1 MSLVLRYAAR
11 SDRGLIR
18 GNNQDSVYAG
28 PRLLAVA
35 DGMGGHAAGD
45 VASKVVIAAMEHL
58 DDDAPSGDMLQALRE
73 AVFDGSEHLR
83 EYIRERPQLEGMG
96 TTLTAILFA
105 GGRLGLC
112 HVGDSRAYLV
122 RDGQLTQITHDD
134 TFVQTLIDD
143 GRITAEEANSHPQRS
158 LLLRALNGQEVEPDL
173 SMREARAGDRYLL
186 CSDGLS
192 GVVSEETLGDALKDP
207 DPQSTADRLI
217 ELALRSGGPDNITV
231 IVADVVEDHGRGDAL
246 DVPVVDGAAGDGAG
260 QRQIDPR
267 SAAGRA
273 ALADPAPPPPPT
285 STPPSGG
292 GAAARR
298 RPLRILVV
306 AVVVLALLVGAGI
319 GTYAWA
325 LQHWFVGVTASGDD
339 DQVGVFRG
347 VNTSIL
353 GLDLYRLDEETPLA
367 VGDLYPATRSR
378 VVRGIPADDAADAD
392 RILDA
397 LRAERLPPCGS
408 PVPST
413 DGSAPPAATESAPR
427 SRSAPAS
434 GTSSAASA
442 STGFPAPEPRNSG
455 SKAPA
460 TTSGSATTSA
470 AETSASETPAGEP
483 GVDCREEG

>member
-1 MSLVLRYAAR
+1 VPLVLRYAAR

-58 DDDAPSGDMLQALRE
+58 DADTPSGDMLQALRA

-105 GGRLGLC
+105 GGRLALC
-112 HVGDSRAYLV
+112 HVGDSRAYLL

-143 GRITAEEANSHPQRS
+143 GRITPEEANSHPQRS
-158 LLLRALNGQEVEPDL
+158 LLLRALNGQDVEPDL

-192 GVVSEETLGDALKDP
+192 GVVSEETMADALEDP

-217 ELALRSGGPDNITV
+217 ELALRGGGPDNITV
-231 IVADVVEDHGRGDAL
+231 IVADVVDDHGRGGAL

-306 AVVVLALLVGAGI
+306 AVVVLALLVGGGI

-325 LQHWFVGVTASGDD
+325 LQHWFVGATGDSD
-339 DQVGVFRG
+339 NEQVGVFRG
-347 VNTSIL
+347 LNTSVV
-353 GLDLYRLDEETPLA
+353 GLDLYRLDEATPLA
-367 VGDLYPATRSR
+367 VGDLNPATRSR
-378 VVRGIPADDAADAD
+378 VMRGIPADDAADAA

-397 LRAERLPPCGS
+397 LRDQRLPPC
-408 PVPST
+408 PSAVLPE
-413 DGSAPPAATESAPR
+413 DGSATASPSESTIASSSSASSSAPR
-427 SRSAPAS
+427 TSRSPA
-434 GTSSAASA
+434 
-442 STGFPAPEPRNSG
+442 
-455 SKAPA
+455 APA
-460 TTSGSATTSA
+460 TGRSTAPSTSESATPSTTASTS
-470 AETSASETPAGEP
+470 STPQGEP